1 MVCSFFHISVSLS
14 GKWNSNSGESSG
26 FLGPGH
32 CGNTESQRQNASW
45 RERHSS
51 RVSLEGLPTEKD
63 DRTVEAEA
71 GNAYCA
77 LDLKSWGSEKQPHK

>member
-45 RERHSS
+45 REQHSS
-51 RVSLEGLPTEKD
+51 RVSLEGLPTEKAV
-63 DRTVEAEA
+63 RMTGQWKQRLGMHTVP
-71 GNAYCA
+71 
-77 LDLKSWGSEKQPHK
+77 WT